1 MRVIDDSHWRG
12 LDVPRIPPAETG
24 QVNPLLRPFLAIAGR
39 VTGGPPPH
47 IFSTLARHPSL
58 FVSWLVFAGR
68 LMPRGRLPRD
78 ETELVI
84 LRVAWNCANRYEW
97 DHHVRIGRR
106 AGLTDAD
113 IERVPAGPGA
123 EGWTPRRAAL
133 LTAADEIHADGRIG
147 DETWSALRPEL
158 DDRELIELTMLI
170 GHYEMVA
177 ATISSLGIQPE
188 ARGRS

>member
-12 LDVPRIPPAETG
+12 LDAPRIPPAETR

-123 EGWTPRRAAL
+123 ESWTPRRAAL
-133 LTAADEIHADGRIG
+133 LSAADEIHADGRIG
-147 DETWSALRPEL
+147 DETWSTLRPEL

-188 ARGRS
+188 ARA

>member
-1 MRVIDDSHWRG
+1 MPVIDDSHWRG
-12 LDVPRIPPAETG
+12 LDAPRIPPAQPPEL
-24 QVNPLLRPFLAIAGR
+24 NPLMRAVLAIAGR
-39 VTGGPPPH
+39 ATGGPPPH
-47 IFSTLARHPSL
+47 IFATLARHPSL
-58 FVSWLVFAGR
+58 FVSWLVFAMR
-68 LMPRGRLPRD
+68 LMPRGRLPRA

-97 DHHVRIGRR
+97 DHHARIGRR
-106 AGLTDAD
+106 AGLTEAE
-113 IERVPAGPGA
+113 IERVPGGPEAAGWD
-123 EGWTPRRAAL
+123 ERRRSMLA
-133 LTAADEIHADGRIG
+133 AADEIHADGRIS
-147 DETWSALRPEL
+147 DATWEALRPAL

>member
-12 LDVPRIPPAETG
+12 LDAPRIPPAEIR
-24 QVNPLLRPFLAIAGR
+24 QVNPLLRPFLTIAGR

-113 IERVPAGPGA
+113 IERVPDGPGA

-147 DETWSALRPEL
+147 EETWSALRPEL

-188 ARGRS
+188 AHGRT

>member
-1 MRVIDDSHWRG
+1 MRVVDDNHWRG
-12 LDVPRIPPAETG
+12 LDAPRIPPAQLRE
-24 QVNPLLRPFLAIAGR
+24 VNPLLRPLLAIAGR

-47 IFSTLARHPSL
+47 IFATLARHPKL

-68 LMPRGRLPRD
+68 LMPRGRLPRA

-106 AGLTDAD
+106 AGLSEAD
-113 IERVPAGPGA
+113 IERVPEGPA
-123 EGWTPRRAAL
+123 AADWSERRRAL
-133 LTAADEIHADGRIG
+133 LAAADEIHGEGRIS
-147 DETWSALRPEL
+147 DATWEELRSEL
-158 DDRELIELTMLI
+158 DERQLIELPMLI

-188 ARGRS
+188 ARAG